1 MTSSMTYEL
10 ACCLSDRADAHRSE
24 EYSSRPA
31 EKALS
36 TTGNSDGR
44 RATSLTG
51 AALEVVMN
59 RRLRPADMLPAG
71 VALLTSCDGYVDL
84 DTDLLP
90 CCPKI
95 DRADT
100 GELDTSCN

>member
-1 MTSSMTYEL
+1 MTQEL

-36 TTGNSDGR
+36 TNGNSDGS
-44 RATSLTG
+44 RASSPTG
-51 AALEVVMN
+51 AALEVVVY
-59 RRLRPADMLPAG
+59 RRLRPAIMLPAG
-71 VALLTSCDGYVDL
+71 VALLASCDEEVDL

-90 CCPKI
+90 CCPKL

-100 GELDTSCN
+100 GRPDTSCD